1 MQAKYT
7 TGRVKTPGR
16 FDLEGLRVFTL
27 PVVHFAHIIDFHS
40 SII

>member
-7 TGRVKTPGR
+7 TGRVKNRR